1 MDINYQN
8 CKVVYLLLNKDT
20 GYIKVGITKNIIK
33 RRRTLEL
40 QSGSFLTLIYVTEP
54 LNRYSVIE
62 HSFKQF
68 YSKYKQQGEWFS
80 IPETDAK
87 NTIQFILQNLERS
100 PLPL

>member
-20 GYIKVGITKNIIK
+20 GYIKVGITKDINK
-33 RRRTLEL
+33 RQRTLEL
-40 QSGSFLTLIYVTEP
+40 QSGSSLTLIYITEP
-54 LNRYSVIE
+54 INRYRTIE

-68 YSKYKQQGEWFS
+68 YCRYKQQGEWFS
-80 IPETDAK
+80 ITETDAK
-87 NTIQFILQNLERS
+87 NTLQFILQNLERS

>member
-1 MDINYQN
+1 MDIKCRN

-20 GYIKVGITKNIIK
+20 GYIKVGITKDINK

-40 QSGSFLTLIYVTEP
+40 QSGSSLTLIYITDQ
-54 LNRYSVIE
+54 LNRYRTIE

-68 YSKYKQQGEWFS
+68 YKKQQQEGEWFS
-80 IPETDAK
+80 ISVDEAK
-87 NTIQFILQNLERS
+87 NTLQFILQNLERN

>member
-1 MDINYQN
+1 MDISCQS

-20 GYIKVGITKNIIK
+20 GYIKVGITKNITK

-40 QSGSFLTLIYVTEP
+40 QSGSSLTLIYITEP
-54 LNRYSVIE
+54 LNRSNVIE

-68 YSKYKQQGEWFS
+68 YNRYKQQGEWFS
-80 IPETDAK
+80 ISETDAK
-87 NTIQFILQNLERS
+87 NTLQFILQNLERS